1 MESTT
6 APTMLPHL
14 WKAALFTGVAALIL
28 GVLVFVRP
36 GAAILV
42 TAIFFGAYLLVTGVS
57 QLVLAFSVR
66 SSLGGRALLFISG
79 AAALV
84 LAVLCF
90 INLQNSI
97 DLLAIWIGVGFIFRG
112 VATLMSAIADNTLP
126 GRVWEII
133 VGALGIV
140 AGIIMFAA
148 PLEGLVAV
156 TQVTGII
163 LVVLGVV
170 EIVTALRIRKESR
183 LAGPAGGPAA
193 GAGTAV
199 S

>member
-1 MESTT
+1 
-6 APTMLPHL
+6 MLPHL
-14 WKAALFTGVAALIL
+14 WKAALVTGIAALAF
-28 GVLVFVRP
+28 GALVFLWP
-36 GAAILV
+36 GVTILV
-42 TAIFFGAYLLVTGVS
+42 AAIFFGAYLLVTGIF
-57 QLVLAFSVR
+57 QLVMAFSLR
-66 SSLGGRALLFISG
+66 ASLGGRVLLFLGG

-97 DLLAIWIGVGFIFRG
+97 DLLAIWIGIGFVFRG
-112 VATLMSAIADNTLP
+112 VATLMSAIGDNTLP
-126 GRVWEII
+126 GRVWEIV

-170 EIVTALRIRKESR
+170 EIVTALRIRRESNTTPR
-183 LAGPAGGPAA
+183 S
-193 GAGTAV
+193 GAEPVV